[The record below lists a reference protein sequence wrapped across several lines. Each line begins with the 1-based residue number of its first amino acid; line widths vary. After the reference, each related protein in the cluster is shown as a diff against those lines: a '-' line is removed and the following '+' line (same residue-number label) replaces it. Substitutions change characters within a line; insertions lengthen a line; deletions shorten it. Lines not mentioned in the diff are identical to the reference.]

1 MLFLSIVPNIIVKLE
16 IEAYVSQGLHNF
28 HLFLASFWQFEQFP
42 MGDHR
47 SNGISYTW
55 NGNVHFSVNISELH
69 YTAFSKEDQYR
80 K

>member
-1 MLFLSIVPNIIVKLE
+1 
-16 IEAYVSQGLHNF
+16 
-28 HLFLASFWQFEQFP
+28 

-55 NGNVHFSVNISELH
+55 NGNVHLSVNISELH